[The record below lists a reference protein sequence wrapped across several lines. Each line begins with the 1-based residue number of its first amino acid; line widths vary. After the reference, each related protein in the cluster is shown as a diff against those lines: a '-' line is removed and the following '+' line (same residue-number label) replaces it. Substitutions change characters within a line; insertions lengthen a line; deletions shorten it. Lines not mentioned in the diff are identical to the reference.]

1 VARAGQGVGAGRLA
15 LALAA
20 SFAAHGALLGA
31 LPRWEAASFSLT
43 TPALE
48 RLQVGFRPA
57 EPVVPST
64 ARPVPAPAPLPLAP
78 RYYAAHE
85 LERRP
90 QILSQVEPA
99 FPALALTPVGRVV
112 LQLYVDEDGRVERIA
127 TERDDP
133 HGQFARAAREAF
145 VGARFLPGVKDGSAV
160 KSVVRLEVRFGAPH
174 PDNSAP

>member
-31 LPRWEAASFSLT
+31 LPRWEAAGLSLSA
-43 TPALE
+43 PALE
-48 RLQVGFRPA
+48 RLQVRFLPA
-57 EPVVPST
+57 EPVPFT

-133 HGQFARAAREAF
+133 NGQFARAAREAF
-145 VGARFLPGVKDGSAV
+145 AGARFLPGVKDGAAV

-174 PDNSAP
+174 PDNSTP

>member
-1 VARAGQGVGAGRLA
+1 VARAGQGVSAGRLA

-31 LPRWEAASFSLT
+31 LPRWEAASLSLDA
-43 TPALE
+43 PALE
-48 RLQVGFRPA
+48 RLQVRFRPA
-57 EPVVPST
+57 EPVPF
-64 ARPVPAPAPLPLAP
+64 AALPVPAPAPLPLAP

-133 HGQFARAAREAF
+133 NGQFARAAREAF
-145 VGARFLPGVKDGSAV
+145 AGARFLPGVKDGAAV
-160 KSVVRLEVRFGAPH
+160 KAVVRLEVRFGAPH